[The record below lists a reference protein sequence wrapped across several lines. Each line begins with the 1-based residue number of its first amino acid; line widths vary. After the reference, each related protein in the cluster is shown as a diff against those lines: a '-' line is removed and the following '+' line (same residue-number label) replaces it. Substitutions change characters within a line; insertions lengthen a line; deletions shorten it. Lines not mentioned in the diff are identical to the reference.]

1 LHEGVSV
8 ELSLEHIL
16 KLGSDTMIRRAI
28 HILQSRGIPGLVRAA
43 IARARGLLAQPS
55 TLLPTY
61 QDRFF
66 GKSGIEIG
74 GPSQAFSRRGIF
86 PVYPMV
92 GNLDNCNFG
101 ASTVWEGNL
110 QSGKTFVFDSAKPAG
125 EQHLAE
131 TTALGELVSGAYDFV
146 LSSHMLEHTA
156 NPILALLEWRRLL
169 ADGGT
174 LVLLLPDKRH
184 TFDHRRPVTT
194 LAHLIDDFNAR
205 MGEDDLTHLPE
216 ILALHD
222 LERDPDAGDM
232 AAFKARSLR
241 NAENRCLHHHVFDVH
256 LARELAEH
264 SGFKVHAVEE
274 IGPHHILLLAQK

>member
-1 LHEGVSV
+1 
-8 ELSLEHIL
+8 
-16 KLGSDTMIRRAI
+16 M
-28 HILQSRGIPGLVRAA
+28 
-43 IARARGLLAQPS
+43 ARMRGLLAKPS
-55 TLLPTY
+55 ALLPVY
-61 QDRFF
+61 QECFA

-74 GPSQAFSRRGIF
+74 GPSQAFAHRGVF

-101 ASTVWEGNL
+101 ASTVWEGSL
-110 QSGKTFVFDSAKPAG
+110 QRGKTFVFDPAKPLG
-125 EQHLAE
+125 HQYLAE
-131 TTALGELVSGAYDFV
+131 TTALGELPSGSYDFV

-156 NPILALLEWRRLL
+156 NPILALLEWKRLL
-169 ADGGT
+169 VDGGT

-194 LAHLIDDFNAR
+194 LAHMIEDFNAG

-232 AAFKARSLR
+232 EAFKARSLR
-241 NAENRCLHHHVFDVH
+241 NAENRCLHHHVFDMR
-256 LARELAEH
+256 LAREVTEH
-264 SGFKVHAVEE
+264 SGFKVRALEA
-274 IGPHHILLLAQK
+274 IGPHHLLLLAQK